1 MTDVAMAGVSGACSD
16 AWLYHRREPG
26 QKNPQGGSDG
36 GEVGWGSP
44 EHSRVSMGRRR
55 AGRQSCLV
63 SDDVIEEGT
72 CCRRDSG
79 FY

>member
-44 EHSRVSMGRRR
+44 EHSRVSMGRR